1 MFRTIRFLVC
11 LTITFRVPHFLFFSL
26 FNYYV
31 GVLRTI
37 LVCLTI
43 TFRVPHHL
51 FFSFFTYYVGIL
63 CTICFLVCL
72 TISLGCCEL
81 HVLLYV

>member
-1 MFRTIRFLVC
+1 MFHTIC
-11 LTITFRVPHFLFFSL
+11 FFSL

-51 FFSFFTYYVGIL
+51 FFSFFNYYVGML
-63 CTICFLVCL
+63 RTICFLV
-72 TISLGCCEL
+72 SLPITLAYCAL
-81 HVLLYV
+81 FVFWFV